1 MRKTLGFALFM
12 LSLSLVFA
20 VAKPSLDGR
29 VVVADKG
36 SLPQGLF
43 AKTVGY
49 LPGDSIAVTNPTNGR
64 TVDVLVLG
72 ALDASE
78 GVAILLSPE
87 AAQRLDVRKDASIQ
101 VKLTKRTGQLD
112 EPVSGTAVVSGGISA
127 REAFVDVPP
136 SVAKSDAEK
145 KAAEPPADAADKKA
159 LAEALLALFGEQ
171 GKSGGE
177 TAPASEVAAPETE
190 DASTVIIPE
199 EIVMLAD
206 DADVSSSGKE
216 EPLVIPE
223 ERVAVS
229 EAAQPVYI
237 DDSEPDS
244 ADRSKGKAVLAEKLI
259 VKGPSS
265 LVDDARAE
273 SYALSDTAV
282 LIDDSDAPAL
292 AKQSLPAEKAAA
304 REPSADGKSIR
315 EEAAPLAAEDNG
327 CDRTPAAS
335 ALPSDES
342 SVYKPIVLVPA
353 DSNPPEGDGY
363 TVPSE
368 TAVRETS
375 VPPAPER
382 EERGVSAAGTPV
394 PVKEERVA
402 SAAALPEPVTEYALS
417 PAEEHN
423 EFDKYIVPEGLKG
436 LESGKYYIQIAT
448 LGNKDNVKNL
458 VAKYGSNYPIALVP
472 NSSGTAYQ
480 VMIGALT
487 VDEYGIVLERFRKSY
502 GFADA
507 FLRKIR

>member
-145 KAAEPPADAADKKA
+145 KASEPPADAADKKA

-206 DADVSSSGKE
+206 DADGSSLGKE

-292 AKQSLPAEKAAA
+292 AKQSLPAEKA
-304 REPSADGKSIR
+304 IR

-342 SVYKPIVLVPA
+342 SAYKPIVLVPA

-375 VPPAPER
+375 VPSAPER

-402 SAAALPEPVTEYALS
+402 SAAALSEPVTEYALS
-417 PAEEHN
+417 PAEERN